1 MSTFISG
8 KAWGGARIGADG
20 KVKVWKRAKDAS
32 MKRKWA
38 TSRKKTVI
46 SKAKSARFQRP

>member
-1 MSTFISG
+1 MSHFIST
-8 KAWGGARIGADG
+8 KAWGGAKVGADG
-20 KVKVWKRAKDAS
+20 KVKVWRRAKNAS
-32 MKRKWA
+32 MKRKWV